1 MTNLA
6 MKHLK
11 AAWVVGKVRKGLHQ
25 VFQIYLIRCLVTLRV
40 HEVAGAL
47 QIGDPTSAI
56 ICQFHWKRHLAVNRR
71 RYKLPRPC
79 RATLVWG
86 LAQKKDQNQL
96 FARPAV
102 GKVE

>member
-11 AAWVVGKVRKGLHQ
+11 VAWVVGKVRKGLHQ

-71 RYKLPRPC
+71 RYKLPQPC
-79 RATLVWG
+79 RAMHVLE
-86 LAQKKDQNQL
+86 LAQKKDQSRR
-96 FARPAV
+96 FALRAV
-102 GKVE
+102 V